1 MAMRPWKW
9 VVVFVIVMAAILVPG
24 TTARGGCLVVDL
36 PAPVQLPDGRA
47 FAAREL
53 AICTIAGGA
62 VNLREIRL
70 DGSAVGAFMTRV
82 PSVTTTTTRE
92 EPFMLFDRF
101 GSDCVLRLTAFGEVS
116 DSSLAVFRIPRA
128 ARDDDDDAMIEV
140 LCRGREPGAE
150 GPFAIAASS
159 GR

>member
-9 VVVFVIVMAAILVPG
+9 VVVLVIVLAAILAPG

-47 FAAREL
+47 FASHEL
-53 AICTIAGGA
+53 AICTIAGGV

-70 DGSAVGAFMTRV
+70 DGSPVGAFMTRV
-82 PSVTTTTTRE
+82 PSVTSTTSRE

-101 GSDCVLRLTAFGEVS
+101 GSDCVLRLSAFGEVS
-116 DSSLAVFRIPRA
+116 GSSLAVFRIPRA
-128 ARDDDDDAMIEV
+128 ARATENDAVIEM
-140 LCRGREPGAE
+140 LCRGRKSGDE
-150 GPFAIAASS
+150 GPIAIAASS